1 MQKDLFDIAFPG
13 FGVSMPLYVDLLLS
27 HSIFSFFVAFAIAE
41 NVHSDKLA
49 VLTTLEGFTKICAVK
64 CILRIQ

>member
-1 MQKDLFDIAFPG
+1 
-13 FGVSMPLYVDLLLS
+13 MPLYVDLLLS

-41 NVHSDKLA
+41 NVHSDKLT